1 MNILAAI
8 LAGKVYKSTNTAA
21 AIGTQAQ
28 MLTLGMN
35 ILAAFLAGEVD
46 VLCFDEFQVTDVA
59 DALVLE
65 TLFTALIKKGVR
77 LVMTSNRPPDELYVG
92 GLNRQHFLPFIQLLK
107 KYLEIH
113 HLALP
118 AACDYRKKHAGHR

>member
-1 MNILAAI
+1 MVVCSRISNA
-8 LAGKVYKSTNTAA
+8 SPTH
-21 AIGTQAQ
+21 
-28 MLTLGMN
+28 
-35 ILAAFLAGEVD
+35 
-46 VLCFDEFQVTDVA
+46 QVTDVA

-113 HLALP
+113 HLVLP
-118 AACDYRKKHAGHR
+118 AACDYRKKHAGHRAIFFLCKDTYIVA

>member
-1 MNILAAI
+1 
-8 LAGKVYKSTNTAA
+8 
-21 AIGTQAQ
+21 
-28 MLTLGMN
+28 MN
-35 ILAAFLAGEVD
+35 ILAAFFAGEVD

-65 TLFTALIKKGVR
+65 TLFTALINRGVR

-118 AACDYRKKHAGHR
+118 AACDYRKKHAGHKIFFFRHINIAV